1 MKIEVSSSTTD
12 TRPTSTVS
20 FKSNLYEVKSDF
32 IVNDRVFLSHIHDP
46 FGLTF
51 MKNRGIRFTKVQ
63 DVQYFNASGH
73 CSYAF
78 KDDYPWGTVIDQNG
92 NAHQVCRC
100 LNTECGHF
108 KRCRPDFD
116 VSELEVKA
124 QNVSFVEKIKAVRT
138 AVEVPLEVPE
148 EVAPEETAK
157 VAAEVLYE
165 EPEQR
170 VEKVVAEEPAIENL
184 LFEKATPEEEKQP
197 ATELVVERKT
207 DSQDI
212 PEATFESFSVEN
224 QETIIRLSPDERTI
238 VNAGPGTGKTWTLIE
253 KLKYMLNDQDVS
265 PENILVLCFS
275 RAAVEVI
282 RDRLK
287 AAAEKDE
294 LPMNWHVVDIR
305 TFDSFATYLLAWAK
319 ENIPEQLPEKYALEC
334 HSYDDRISEATN
346 LLQKQEDLLAGYQH
360 IIVDEV
366 QDLVGVRAQLVM
378 ALLNALPEECGFTLL
393 GDSCQGIYDYLSD
406 ADKTIMSSAEF
417 YHAVFDKFRQA
428 NYFSLEKNHRQNGV
442 FGELAVPYRNA
453 ILTGSSQDQ
462 SRVAE
467 NLLQKIRTADIDLK
481 HFSIS
486 DAERYTRN
494 GTLGILTRT
503 NGQALQIS
511 SWLRTEGVPHQ
522 LQKPNSSMD
531 LASWI
536 YDVFSNADTDVLDY
550 SEFAEIFEKLY
561 SSQTDPAPYWDA
573 LISTQ
578 QDASKNHYEICD
590 LLHGLIRNIRNPLLF
605 ENPIKQRPK
614 ITVSNIHRA
623 KGREFDT
630 VLMLSDLLKGVTDE
644 TQDNRLEHKVCY
656 VALTRPK
663 KNIEQVELSPQYIN
677 VEKGLSRRCSK
688 VKPGIGN
695 RKGYIT
701 HIEVGLQNDLNQR
714 SFAENAV
721 TQELLSRE
729 LKPGT
734 RLKFFICPESAG
746 GEIVYRI
753 ATEDNEQLTLGFT
766 GFGFM
771 TGIESVLQRVWKT
784 SKAIDIKWFPRI
796 WTDIYVDDFTTCLS
810 TSKTGISGAKRFGD
824 MYVWKG
830 ISVSG
835 FARIEKDTY

>member
-1 MKIEVSSSTTD
+1 MKNEVSSFAMD
-12 TRPTSTVS
+12 TRLAGTVS
-20 FKSNLYEVKSDF
+20 FKSNLYEVKSDS
-32 IVNDRVFLSHIHDP
+32 IVNDKVFLSHVHDP
-46 FGLTF
+46 FGLTV

-73 CSYAF
+73 CAYAF
-78 KDDYPWGTVIDQNG
+78 EDDYPWGTVIDQNG

-100 LNTECGHF
+100 LNTECTHF

-124 QNVSFVEKIKAVRT
+124 QNVSFVEKIEEVRT
-138 AVEVPLEVPE
+138 AAEVPSEVPE
-148 EVAPEETAK
+148 ETTSEETAK
-157 VAAEVLYE
+157 IAAAVLYE
-165 EPEQR
+165 EPKQML
-170 VEKVVAEEPAIENL
+170 EKTVAAEPSIEKL
-184 LFEKATPEEEKQP
+184 LFEQTALEETEQPVKNPSTDRKA
-197 ATELVVERKT
+197 
-207 DSQDI
+207 DSQGI
-212 PEATFESFSVEN
+212 PAATFESFSIKE
-224 QETIIRLSPDERTI
+224 QEVIIQLSPDERTI

-253 KLKYMLNDQDVS
+253 KLKYMLNNQDVS

-287 AAAEKDE
+287 AAAERDE

-406 ADKTIMSSAEF
+406 ADKTIMSSTEF
-417 YHAVFDKFRQA
+417 YHTLFDEFRQA
-428 NYFSLEKNHRQNGV
+428 NYFSLEKNYRQDGA
-442 FGELAVPYRNA
+442 FGEFAVPYRNA

-462 SRVAE
+462 SRVTE

-486 DAERYTRN
+486 DAEKYTRN

-511 SWLRTEGVPHQ
+511 SWLRTEEIPHQ
-522 LQKPNSSMD
+522 LQKPNSTTD
-531 LASWI
+531 LAGWI
-536 YDVFSNADTDVLDY
+536 YDVLSNAATDVLDY
-550 SEFAEIFEKLY
+550 GEFAEIFERLY
-561 SSQTDPAPYWDA
+561 PSQADSASYWDA

-578 QDASKNHYEICD
+578 ADSSKNHYEISD
-590 LLHGLIRNIRNPLLF
+590 LLQGLIQNIRSPLLF
-605 ENPIKQRPK
+605 ENPVKQHPK

-701 HIEVGLQNDLNQR
+701 HIEVGLQDDLNQR